1 VFLFWHQA
9 GGKRITTAKS
19 LESAILLILDL
30 GKSPATPLPL
40 PPRKL

>member
-9 GGKRITTAKS
+9 GGKHITTAKS
-19 LESAILLILDL
+19 LANAILLIPDL

-40 PPRKL
+40 PPGKL